1 MLSLSSTARI
11 YLCCQPIDMRKS
23 FDGLAAATAS
33 LLGQTPTSGHY
44 FVFVSRRRKLLKILC
59 WEGDG
64 YAIWSK
70 RLEQGQFNLPKNV
83 AEKTT
88 INIRDLHILIDGI
101 KPAGFFKRYWQNQIK
116 KS

>member
-1 MLSLSSTARI
+1 MS
-11 YLCCQPIDMRKS
+11 KS

-44 FVFVSRRRKLLKILC
+44 FVFLSRRRKLVKILS

-70 RLEQGQFNLPKNV
+70 RLEQGQFNLPRSVMGKSTV
-83 AEKTT
+83 EL
-88 INIRDLHILIDGI
+88 RELHMLLDGVR
-101 KPAGFFKRYWQNQIK
+101 PAGFYKRY
-116 KS
+116 SART